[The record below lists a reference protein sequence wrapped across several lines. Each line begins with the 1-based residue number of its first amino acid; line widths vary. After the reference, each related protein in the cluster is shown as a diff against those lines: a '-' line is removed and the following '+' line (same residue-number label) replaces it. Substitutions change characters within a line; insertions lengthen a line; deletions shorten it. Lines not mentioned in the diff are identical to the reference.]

1 MPGVRESRQREV
13 HPGFVHRS
21 HGERCALRSLPST
34 GRRQLGHPW
43 PRTRAPCSRVRLR
56 CSARTT
62 GVCALKELCSTNYRS
77 ATRIIR
83 STLPEA
89 VARMASNRQEIAPA
103 FPALRPSMA
112 IGVPARRQ
120 STRGSACRQGRLSP
134 VSDCVA
140 RHEPREF
147 ARRKKSVLQTPRSA
161 TAHVGSARSEA
172 VARMAT
178 NRGPCQAAIDLR
190 NSPKGRAHDARV
202 PNAGTGMCRREAPKV
217 DCALAG
223 QEARRAPGRG
233 GLLFGYISLGHSRES
248 NSRAEG
254 A

>member
-1 MPGVRESRQREV
+1 MIFPAWSRKQSFPAPSDTSSKRLSHALGHFQQRAFTRLRRAPYFLLRGHCAAGAARTAELARRAEGRMPGVRESRQREV

-112 IGVPARRQ
+112 SNKGALLPCPPALLGTNHGV
-120 STRGSACRQGRLSP
+120 
-134 VSDCVA
+134 
-140 RHEPREF
+140 
-147 ARRKKSVLQTPRSA
+147 
-161 TAHVGSARSEA
+161 
-172 VARMAT
+172 
-178 NRGPCQAAIDLR
+178 
-190 NSPKGRAHDARV
+190 
-202 PNAGTGMCRREAPKV
+202 
-217 DCALAG
+217 CALKELWSANTSFRDS
-223 QEARRAPGRG
+223 A
-233 GLLFGYISLGHSRES
+233 
-248 NSRAEG
+248 
-254 A
+254 

>member
-1 MPGVRESRQREV
+1 LILPAWSRKQSFPAPSDTSSKRLSHALGHFQQRAFTRLRRAPYFLLRGHCAAGAARTAELARRAEGRMPGVRESRQREV

-89 VARMASNRQEIAPA
+89 VARMATKSAGNCSCISCTPA
-103 FPALRPSMA
+103 IHGHRVPSL
-112 IGVPARRQ
+112 VV
-120 STRGSACRQGRLSP
+120 RL
-134 VSDCVA
+134 
-140 RHEPREF
+140 
-147 ARRKKSVLQTPRSA
+147 RRKCPQEGP
-161 TAHVGSARSEA
+161 HDVG
-172 VARMAT
+172 
-178 NRGPCQAAIDLR
+178 P
-190 NSPKGRAHDARV
+190 
-202 PNAGTGMCRREAPKV
+202 
-217 DCALAG
+217 
-223 QEARRAPGRG
+223 
-233 GLLFGYISLGHSRES
+233 
-248 NSRAEG
+248 
-254 A
+254 